1 MNKLYSYIVGGH
13 RFYLSIPEKSGFLSC
28 LDNYKPFLESETC
41 VESFAPEDMP
51 DCVFCLNLDIESEGK
66 ALMHDSDLLAEFD
79 DDTAFISVMSGSNGE
94 RIFLISLNREMK
106 EQGGVLVIGDDHR
119 CCKLYAGACNGG
131 RHGQFVLNNAL
142 MLLYALF
149 TSTENTLLIHASVA
163 VADGKGYVFLGKSGT
178 GKSTHTRLWL
188 DNIPGAWLLNDDNP
202 VVKIEN
208 DGSVMVYGSPWSGKT
223 PCYRNEKA
231 PLGAVVRLSQA
242 PYNSIRRLSGIQ
254 AYAALAPSASSMK
267 WDRVMADGL
276 HNTLSGII
284 QSVGVFHLECLP
296 DADAALLCH
305 DTVKLGCLL

>member
-1 MNKLYSYIVGGH
+1 MKKLNSYIVGGH
-13 RFYLSIPEKSGFLSC
+13 RFYLSIPGQSCFLGG
-28 LDNYKPFLESETC
+28 LDNYRPFRESEKL
-41 VESFAPEDMP
+41 VEDIFPEILS
-51 DCVFCLNLDIESEGK
+51 DCVFCLDVDVESEGDNMVK
-66 ALMHDSDLLAEFD
+66 GSEVLAEFD
-79 DDTAFISVMSGSNGE
+79 DDTAFISVMAGSNGE

-106 EQGGVLVIGDDHR
+106 EKGGLLVIGNDHR
-119 CCKLYAGACNGG
+119 YCKLYAGACRAGE
-131 RHGQFVLNNAL
+131 HGQFVLNNAL

-149 TSTENTLLIHASVA
+149 TATGNTLLIHASVA

-188 DNIPGAWLLNDDNP
+188 NNIPGAWLLNDDNP

-242 PYNSIRRLSGIQ
+242 PHNSIRRLSGIQ

-276 HNTLSGII
+276 HNTLSGVI

-296 DADAALLCH
+296 DADAAFLCH
-305 DTVKLGCLL
+305 NAVK

>member
-1 MNKLYSYIVGGH
+1 MKKLNSYIVGGH
-13 RFYLSIPEKSGFLSC
+13 RFYLSIPGQSCFLGG
-28 LDNYKPFLESETC
+28 LDNYRPFRESEKL
-41 VESFAPEDMP
+41 VEDIFPEILS
-51 DCVFCLNLDIESEGK
+51 DCVFCLDVDVESEGDNMVK
-66 ALMHDSDLLAEFD
+66 GSEVLAEFD
-79 DDTAFISVMSGSNGE
+79 DDTAFISVMAGSNGE

-106 EQGGVLVIGDDHR
+106 EKGGLLVIGNDHR
-119 CCKLYAGACNGG
+119 YCKLYAGACRAGE
-131 RHGQFVLNNAL
+131 HGQFVLNNAL

-149 TSTENTLLIHASVA
+149 TATGNTLLIHASVA

-188 DNIPGAWLLNDDNP
+188 NNIPGAWLLNDDNP

-242 PYNSIRRLSGIQ
+242 PHNSIRRLSGIQ

-296 DADAALLCH
+296 DADAAFLCH
-305 DTVKLGCLL
+305 DAVK

>member
-1 MNKLYSYIVGGH
+1 MKKLNSYIVGGH
-13 RFYLSIPEKSGFLSC
+13 RFYLSIPGQSCFLGG
-28 LDNYKPFLESETC
+28 LDNYRPFRESEKL
-41 VESFAPEDMP
+41 VEDIFPEILS
-51 DCVFCLNLDIESEGK
+51 DCVFCLDVDVELEGDNMVKGSEV
-66 ALMHDSDLLAEFD
+66 LAEFD
-79 DDTAFISVMSGSNGE
+79 DDTAFISVMSGGNGE

-106 EQGGVLVIGDDHR
+106 EQGGVLVISDDHR

-188 DNIPGAWLLNDDNP
+188 NNIPGAWLLNDDNP

-242 PYNSIRRLSGIQ
+242 PHNSIRQLSGIQ

-296 DADAALLCH
+296 DADAAFICH
-305 DTVKLGCLL
+305 DAVK

>member
-28 LDNYKPFLESETC
+28 LDNYKPFQESEIY
-41 VESFAPEDMP
+41 VENFSPEDIS
-51 DCVFCLNLDIESEGK
+51 DSVFCLNLDIESEGK
-66 ALMHDSDLLAEFD
+66 DLMYNSDLLAEFD
-79 DDTAFISVMSGSNGE
+79 DDTAFISVMSGGNGE

-142 MLLYALF
+142 MLLYALS

-188 DNIPGAWLLNDDNP
+188 NNIPGAWLLNDDNP

-242 PYNSIRRLSGIQ
+242 PHNSIRRLSGIQ

-276 HNTLSGII
+276 HKTLSGVI

-296 DADAALLCH
+296 DADAAFICH
-305 DTVKLGCLL
+305 DAVK

>member
-1 MNKLYSYIVGGH
+1 MKKLNSYIVGGH
-13 RFYLSIPEKSGFLSC
+13 RFYLSIPGQSCFLGG
-28 LDNYKPFLESETC
+28 LDNYRPFRESEKL
-41 VESFAPEDMP
+41 VEDIFPEILS
-51 DCVFCLNLDIESEGK
+51 DCVFCLDVDVESEGDNMVK
-66 ALMHDSDLLAEFD
+66 GSEVLAEFD
-79 DDTAFISVMSGSNGE
+79 DDTAFISVMAGSNGE

-106 EQGGVLVIGDDHR
+106 EKGGLLVIGNDHR
-119 CCKLYAGACNGG
+119 YCKLYAGACRAGE
-131 RHGQFVLNNAL
+131 HGQFVLNNAL

-149 TSTENTLLIHASVA
+149 TATGNTLLIHASVA

-188 DNIPGAWLLNDDNP
+188 NNIPGAWLLNDDNP

-242 PYNSIRRLSGIQ
+242 PHNSIRRLSGIQ

-296 DADAALLCH
+296 DADAAFLCH
-305 DTVKLGCLL
+305 NAVK

>member
-1 MNKLYSYIVGGH
+1 MKKLNSYIVGGH
-13 RFYLSIPEKSGFLSC
+13 RFYLSIPGQSCFLGG
-28 LDNYKPFLESETC
+28 LDNYRPFRESEKL
-41 VESFAPEDMP
+41 VEDIFPEILS
-51 DCVFCLNLDIESEGK
+51 DCVFCLDVDVESEGDNMVK
-66 ALMHDSDLLAEFD
+66 GSEVLAEFD
-79 DDTAFISVMSGSNGE
+79 DDTAFISVMAGSNGE

-106 EQGGVLVIGDDHR
+106 EKGGLLVIGNDHR
-119 CCKLYAGACNGG
+119 YCKLYAGACRAGE
-131 RHGQFVLNNAL
+131 HGQFVLNNAL

-149 TSTENTLLIHASVA
+149 TATGNTLLIHASVA

-188 DNIPGAWLLNDDNP
+188 NNIPGAWLLNDDNP

-242 PYNSIRRLSGIQ
+242 PHNSIRRLSGIQ

-267 WDRVMADGL
+267 WDRVKADGL
-276 HNTLSGII
+276 HNTLSGVI

-296 DADAALLCH
+296 DADAAFLCH
-305 DTVKLGCLL
+305 NAVK

>member
-1 MNKLYSYIVGGH
+1 MKKLNSYIVGGH
-13 RFYLSIPEKSGFLSC
+13 RFYLN
-28 LDNYKPFLESETC
+28 NYRPFRESEKL
-41 VESFAPEDMP
+41 VEDIFPEILS
-51 DCVFCLNLDIESEGK
+51 DCVFCLDVDVESEGDNMVK
-66 ALMHDSDLLAEFD
+66 GSEVLAEFD
-79 DDTAFISVMSGSNGE
+79 DDTAFISVMAGSNGE

-106 EQGGVLVIGDDHR
+106 EKGGLLVIGNDHR
-119 CCKLYAGACNGG
+119 YCKLYAGACRAGE
-131 RHGQFVLNNAL
+131 HGQFVLNNAL

-149 TSTENTLLIHASVA
+149 TATGNTLLIHASVA

-188 DNIPGAWLLNDDNP
+188 NNIPGAWLLNDDNP

-242 PYNSIRRLSGIQ
+242 PHNSIRRLSGIQ

-296 DADAALLCH
+296 DADAAFLCH
-305 DTVKLGCLL
+305 DAVK

>member
-1 MNKLYSYIVGGH
+1 MKKLNSYIVGGH
-13 RFYLSIPEKSGFLSC
+13 RFYLSIPGQSCFLGG
-28 LDNYKPFLESETC
+28 LDNYIPFRESEKL
-41 VESFAPEDMP
+41 VEDIFPEILS
-51 DCVFCLNLDIESEGK
+51 DCVFCLDVDVESEGDNMVK
-66 ALMHDSDLLAEFD
+66 GSEVLAEFD
-79 DDTAFISVMSGSNGE
+79 DDTAFISVMAGSNGE

-106 EQGGVLVIGDDHR
+106 EKGGLLVIGNDHR
-119 CCKLYAGACNGG
+119 YCKLYAGACRAGE
-131 RHGQFVLNNAL
+131 HGQFVLNNAL

-149 TSTENTLLIHASVA
+149 TATGNTLLIHASVA

-188 DNIPGAWLLNDDNP
+188 NNIPGAWLLNDDNP

-208 DGSVMVYGSPWSGKT
+208 DGTVMVYGSPWSGKT

-242 PYNSIRRLSGIQ
+242 PHNSIRRLSGIQ

-296 DADAALLCH
+296 DADAAFLCH
-305 DTVKLGCLL
+305 DAVK

>member
-13 RFYLSIPEKSGFLSC
+13 RFYLCIPEQSGFLSC
-28 LDNYKPFLESETC
+28 MDNYKPFLESETC
-41 VESFAPEDMP
+41 VEGLSPENVSDS
-51 DCVFCLNLDIESEGK
+51 VFCLELDIESKGK
-66 ALMHDSDLLAEFD
+66 DLMNNSDLLAEFD
-79 DDTAFISVMSGSNGE
+79 DDIAFISVMSGKNGE

-106 EQGGVLVIGDDHR
+106 EQGGVLVIGDDN

-149 TSTENTLLIHASVA
+149 TATRNTLLIHASVA
-163 VADGKGYVFLGKSGT
+163 VADDKGYVFLGKSGT

-188 DNIPGAWLLNDDNP
+188 NNISGAWLLNDDNP

-231 PLGAVVRLSQA
+231 TLGAVVRLSQA
-242 PYNSIRRLSGIQ
+242 PHNSIRRLSGVQ

-267 WDRVMADGL
+267 WDRAMADGL
-276 HNTLSGII
+276 HNTLSGVI

-296 DADAALLCH
+296 DADAAFICH
-305 DTVKLGCLL
+305 DAVK

>member
-13 RFYLSIPEKSGFLSC
+13 RFYLSIPEKSGFLSS
-28 LDNYKPFLESETC
+28 LDNYKPFLESEIC
-41 VESFAPEDMP
+41 VDGFSPESVSDS
-51 DCVFCLNLDIESEGK
+51 VFCLELDIESEGK
-66 ALMHDSDLLAEFD
+66 ELMNNSDLLAEFD
-79 DDTAFISVMSGSNGE
+79 NDTAFISVMSGGNGE

-106 EQGGVLVIGDDHR
+106 EQGGLLVIDNGNAY
-119 CCKLYAGACNGG
+119 CKLYTGACNGD
-131 RHGQFVLNNAL
+131 RHKLFVLNNAL

-149 TSTENTLLIHASVA
+149 TATRNTLLIHASVA

-188 DNIPGAWLLNDDNP
+188 NNIPDSWLLNDDNP
-202 VVKIEN
+202 VVKIEK
-208 DGSVMVYGSPWSGKT
+208 GGCVMVYGSPWSGKT

-242 PYNSIRRLSGIQ
+242 PHNFIRRLSGIQ
-254 AYAALAPSASSMK
+254 AYAALSPSASSMR

-276 HNTLSGII
+276 HKTLSGII

-296 DADAALLCH
+296 DADAAFLCH
-305 DTVKLGCLL
+305 DAVKK